1 MYHWNNQSPYCQ
13 CQRCPC
19 CGKIVNQ
26 FTGNNFFTTGYGYGV
41 AGSIN
46 CSGAAAETTSNTG
59 KLMVIKVCSG
69 SQGFDNPS
77 KFRDEWDK
85 QAEGK

>member
-26 FTGNNFFTTGYGYGV
+26 FTGNNFFKTGYGYGV
-41 AGSIN
+41 AGSVN
-46 CSGAAAETTSNTG
+46 CSGG
-59 KLMVIKVCSG
+59 CC
-69 SQGFDNPS
+69 
-77 KFRDEWDK
+77 
-85 QAEGK
+85 

>member
-1 MYHWNNQSPYCQ
+1 MYHWNNQYPYCQ

-26 FTGNNFFTTGYGYGV
+26 FTGNNFFKTGYGYGV
-41 AGSIN
+41 AGSVN

-59 KLMVIKVCSG
+59 K
-69 SQGFDNPS
+69 Q
-77 KFRDEWDK
+77 
-85 QAEGK
+85 EGAK